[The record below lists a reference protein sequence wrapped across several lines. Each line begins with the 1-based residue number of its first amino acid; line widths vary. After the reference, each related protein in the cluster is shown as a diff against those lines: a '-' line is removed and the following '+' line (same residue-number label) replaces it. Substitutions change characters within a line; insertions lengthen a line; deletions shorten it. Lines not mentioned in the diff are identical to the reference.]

1 MNPCLPDWNIETE
14 LPAPH
19 QKKPMGFDH
28 ELVELLWRNG
38 EVVLH
43 SQTHKKQ
50 PGYDPNECRQF
61 NKHEQP
67 TIRVTGNQTNLIQD
81 DETVAWLNC
90 PIDDS
95 FDKEFCSPFLSD
107 ISTNPH
113 LGEEPDKSIRQSED
127 NNKVFKFDPL
137 EINHVLPQSHHSG
150 FDPNPMPPPRF
161 HNFGS
166 PQQKHHIVGG
176 DQKGVNFP
184 PPIRSSNVQLGGKEA
199 RSNLMLQDIKEGS
212 VMTVGSSH
220 CGSNQVDTSR
230 FSSSANRGLSAAM
243 ITDYTGKISPQS
255 DTMDRDTFEPANT
268 SSSSGRSGSS
278 YARACNQSTATNSQG
293 HKRKSRDGE
302 EPECQSKAD
311 ELESAGGNKS
321 AQKSG
326 TARRS
331 RAAEVHNLSERRRR
345 DRINEKM
352 KALQELLPHSTKTDK
367 ASMLDEAIEYLK
379 SLQMQLQMM
388 WMGSGMASMMFP
400 GVQHYISRMGMGM
413 GPPSVPSMHNA
424 MHLARLPL
432 VDPAIPLTQAA
443 PNNQAAAMCQ
453 NSMLNQVN
461 YQRHLQN
468 PNFPDQYASYM
479 GFHPLQG
486 ASQPIN
492 IFGLGSHTAQQT
504 QQLPHPTNSN
514 APAT

>member
-1 MNPCLPDWNIETE
+1 MNPCLPEWNIEAE
-14 LPAPH
+14 QPVPH

-50 PGYDPNECRQF
+50 PGYDPNECRHF
-61 NKHEQP
+61 DKHVQP
-67 TIRVTGNQTNLIQD
+67 TIRVAGDQTNLLQD
-81 DETVAWLNC
+81 DETVSWLNC

-95 FDKEFCSPFLSD
+95 FDKVFCSPFLSD
-107 ISTNPH
+107 ISTAP
-113 LGEEPDKSIRQSED
+113 LREADKSIRQSED
-127 NNKVFKFDPL
+127 NKVFKFDPL

-161 HNFGS
+161 NNFGS
-166 PQQKHHIVGG
+166 AQQQHHIGG
-176 DQKGVNFP
+176 NQKGVNFP
-184 PPIRSSNVQLGGKEA
+184 PPVRSSNMQLGGKEA

-220 CGSNQVDTSR
+220 CGSNQVAVDADTSR
-230 FSSSANRGLSAAM
+230 FSSSANRGLSAAL

-268 SSSSGRSGSS
+268 SSSGGSGSS
-278 YARACNQSTATNSQG
+278 YARACNRSTATNSQN

-311 ELESAGGNKS
+311 GLESAGGNK

-352 KALQELLPHSTKTDK
+352 KALQDLLPHSTKTDK

-388 WMGSGMASMMFP
+388 WMGSGMASLMFP
-400 GVQHYISRMGMGM
+400 GVQHYMSRMGMGIS
-413 GPPSVPSMHNA
+413 PQTVPSIHNA

-432 VDPAIPLTQAA
+432 VDPSIPLTQAA
-443 PNNQAAAMCQ
+443 PNQAAMCQ

-468 PNFPDQYASYM
+468 PNFQDQYASYM

-486 ASQPIN
+486 ASQPMN
-492 IFGLGSHTAQQT
+492 IFGLGSHTAQQS

-514 APAT
+514 APTT

>member
-1 MNPCLPDWNIETE
+1 MNPCLPEWNIEAE
-14 LPAPH
+14 LSVPH
-19 QKKPMGFDH
+19 QKKPIGFDH

-61 NKHEQP
+61 NKHDQQ
-67 TIRVTGNQTNLIQD
+67 TIRDVVSCGNHTNLIQD
-81 DETVAWLNC
+81 DETISWLNC
-90 PIDDS
+90 PIDES
-95 FDKEFCSPFLSD
+95 FEKEFCSPFLSE
-107 ISTNPH
+107 ISTNPI
-113 LGEEPDKSIRQSED
+113 EVDKSIRQSED
-127 NNKVFKFDPL
+127 NKAFKFDTL
-137 EINHVLPQSHHSG
+137 EINNVFPHSHHSG

-161 HNFGS
+161 HNTGS
-166 PQQKHHIVGG
+166 AKQH
-176 DQKGVNFP
+176 
-184 PPIRSSNVQLGGKEA
+184 NV
-199 RSNLMLQDIKEGS
+199 KEGS

-220 CGSNQVDTSR
+220 CGSNQVAIDADTSR
-230 FSSSANRGLSAAM
+230 FSSSANIGLSAAM
-243 ITDYTGKISPQS
+243 ITDYTGKVSPQS

-268 SSSSGRSGSS
+268 SSSGGSGSS
-278 YARACNQSTATNSQG
+278 YARTCNLSAATNSQS

-302 EPECQSKAD
+302 EPECQSKAG

-400 GVQHYISRMGMGM
+400 GVQHYMSRMGMGM
-413 GPPSVPSMHNA
+413 GPPTVPSIHNA

-432 VDPAIPLTQAA
+432 VDSAIPLNPAA
-443 PNNQAAAMCQ
+443 PNQAAMCQ
-453 NSMLNQVN
+453 NSMLNSVN

-468 PNFPDQYASYM
+468 PNFQDQYASYM

-486 ASQPIN
+486 ASQQMN
-492 IFGLGSHTAQQT
+492 IFGLGSQTAQQS
-504 QQLPHPTNSN
+504 QQLSHPTNSN
-514 APAT
+514 APNT

>member
-1 MNPCLPDWNIETE
+1 MNPCLPEWNIEAE
-14 LPAPH
+14 LPVPH

-50 PGYDPNECRQF
+50 PGYDQF
-61 NKHEQP
+61 NKNDQQ
-67 TIRVTGNQTNLIQD
+67 TIRVAGSCGNQTNLIQD
-81 DETVAWLNC
+81 DETVSWLNC
-90 PIDDS
+90 PIDAS
-95 FDKEFCSPFLSD
+95 FDKEFCSPFLSE
-107 ISTNPH
+107 ISTTP
-113 LGEEPDKSIRQSED
+113 LEADKSTRQSED

-137 EINHVLPQSHHSG
+137 EINHVLPQQHHS
-150 FDPNPMPPPRF
+150 FFNPNSMPPPRF
-161 HNFGS
+161 FNFGS
-166 PQQKHHIVGG
+166 AQQQQH
-176 DQKGVNFP
+176 KGVNFP
-184 PPIRSSNVQLGGKEA
+184 PPVRSPNMQLGGK
-199 RSNLMLQDIKEGS
+199 LQEVKEGS

-220 CGSNQVDTSR
+220 CGSNQVAIDADTSR

-243 ITDYTGKISPQS
+243 ITDYTGKVSPQS

-268 SSSSGRSGSS
+268 LSSGGSGSS
-278 YARACNQSTATNSQG
+278 YARTCNQSAATNSQS

-400 GVQHYISRMGMGM
+400 GVQHYMSRMGMGM
-413 GPPSVPSMHNA
+413 GPPTVPSIHNA
-424 MHLARLPL
+424 MHLPRLPM
-432 VDPAIPLTQAA
+432 VDPSMPLTQAA
-443 PNNQAAAMCQ
+443 PNQAAMCQ

-468 PNFPDQYASYM
+468 PNFSDQYASYM

-486 ASQPIN
+486 ASQPMN
-492 IFGLGSHTAQQT
+492 IFGLGSHTAQQS
-504 QQLPHPTNSN
+504 QQLQHPTDSN
-514 APAT
+514 APTT

>member
-1 MNPCLPDWNIETE
+1 MNPCLPEWNFESE
-14 LPAPH
+14 LPVPH
-19 QKKPMGFDH
+19 QKKPIGFDH

-50 PGYDPNECRQF
+50 PGYDPNEFRQF
-61 NKHEQP
+61 NKHDQP
-67 TIRVTGNQTNLIQD
+67 TLRVAGSCGNQTNLIQD
-81 DETVAWLNC
+81 DETVSWLNC

-95 FDKEFCSPFLSD
+95 FNKEFCSPFLSE
-107 ISTNPH
+107 ISTTP
-113 LGEEPDKSIRQSED
+113 LGEADKSIRQTED
-127 NNKVFKFDPL
+127 NKVFKFDSL
-137 EINHVLPQSHHSG
+137 EINHVLPQSQHSD

-166 PQQKHHIVGG
+166 AQQQHQTGG
-176 DQKGVNFP
+176 HQKCVNFP
-184 PPIRSSNVQLGGKEA
+184 PPVRSSNVRLGGKEA
-199 RSNLMLQDIKEGS
+199 RSNMMLQDIKEGS

-220 CGSNQVDTSR
+220 CGSNQVAIDADTSR
-230 FSSSANRGLSAAM
+230 FSSSVNRGLSAAM
-243 ITDYTGKISPQS
+243 ITGHTGKVSPQS
-255 DTMDRDTFEPANT
+255 ETMDRDTFGPANT
-268 SSSSGRSGSS
+268 TSSSGRSGSS
-278 YARACNQSTATNSQG
+278 YARACNQSTATNSQS

-311 ELESAGGNKS
+311 ELESGGGNKS

-400 GVQHYISRMGMGM
+400 GVQHYMSRMGIGM
-413 GPPSVPSMHNA
+413 GPSTVPSIHNA

-443 PNNQAAAMCQ
+443 PNQAAMCP

-479 GFHPLQG
+479 GFHPLQ
-486 ASQPIN
+486 AYKHFWLRFTYS
-492 IFGLGSHTAQQT
+492 TAKSAVT
-504 QQLPHPTNSN
+504 TSC
-514 APAT
+514 

>member
-1 MNPCLPDWNIETE
+1 MNPCLPEWNIEAE
-14 LPAPH
+14 LAVPH

-50 PGYDPNECRQF
+50 PGLDQ
-61 NKHEQP
+61 Q
-67 TIRVTGNQTNLIQD
+67 TIRVAGSVGNQTNLIQD
-81 DETVAWLNC
+81 DETVPWLDC

-95 FDKEFCSPFLSD
+95 FDKEFCSPFLSE
-107 ISTNPH
+107 ISTTP
-113 LGEEPDKSIRQSED
+113 LEADKSIRQSED

-137 EINHVLPQSHHSG
+137 EINHVLPQQHHSV

-161 HNFGS
+161 HNF
-166 PQQKHHIVGG
+166 
-176 DQKGVNFP
+176 P
-184 PPIRSSNVQLGGKEA
+184 PPVRSSNVQLGGKEA
-199 RSNLMLQDIKEGS
+199 SRSNVKEVS

-220 CGSNQVDTSR
+220 CGSNQVATDADTSR
-230 FSSSANRGLSAAM
+230 FSSSTAKRDLSAAM
-243 ITDYTGKISPQS
+243 ITDYTGKVSPQS

-268 SSSSGRSGSS
+268 SSSGGSGSS
-278 YARACNQSTATNSQG
+278 YARTCNQSIATNSQS
-293 HKRKSRDGE
+293 HKRKSRNGE

-400 GVQHYISRMGMGM
+400 GVHHYMSRMGMGM
-413 GPPSVPSMHNA
+413 GPPTVPSIHNA

-432 VDPAIPLTQAA
+432 VDPAMTQAA
-443 PNNQAAAMCQ
+443 PNQAAMCQ

-461 YQRHLQN
+461 YQRHMQN
-468 PNFPDQYASYM
+468 PNFADQYASYM

-486 ASQPIN
+486 ASQPMN
-492 IFGLGSHTAQQT
+492 IFGLGSLTARQG
-504 QQLPHPTNSN
+504 QQLPHLTNSN
-514 APAT
+514 APTT